1 VGDVLASRQSPVTGT
16 LISFE
21 PYSLLPKTKT
31 TNDVPLTSNIMSFD
45 PKKRSPTLQ
54 KLLKTRLAPIRENE
68 LITKALNPERPIKPP
83 ADGREC
89 CGSACKPCVMDLYGE
104 ELRVWKE
111 CWRDRIPGIEDG
123 NKKIDIKTEKMP
135 GSFDW

>member
-1 VGDVLASRQSPVTGT
+1 
-16 LISFE
+16 
-21 PYSLLPKTKT
+21 
-31 TNDVPLTSNIMSFD
+31 MSFD
-45 PKKRSPTLQ
+45 PKTRSPTLQ
-54 KLLKTRLAPIRENE
+54 KLLKSRLAPIRENE

-111 CWRDRIPGIEDG
+111 CWRDELV
-123 NKKIDIKTEKMP
+123 NHKKSEEGSQREKEKMP
-135 GSFDW
+135 GSFEW

>member
-1 VGDVLASRQSPVTGT
+1 
-16 LISFE
+16 
-21 PYSLLPKTKT
+21 
-31 TNDVPLTSNIMSFD
+31 MSFD
-45 PKKRSPTLQ
+45 PKSRSPTLL

-68 LITKALNPERPIKPP
+68 LINKALNPERPVKPP

-111 CWRDRIPGIEDG
+111 CWRDQDDQNLGVVTE
-123 NKKIDIKTEKMP
+123 KTERIDSELGKSEVKADKMP
-135 GSFDW
+135 GGFEW

>member
-1 VGDVLASRQSPVTGT
+1 
-16 LISFE
+16 
-21 PYSLLPKTKT
+21 
-31 TNDVPLTSNIMSFD
+31 MSFN
-45 PKKRSPTLQ
+45 PKSRSPTLI

-68 LITKALNPERPIKPP
+68 LITKALNPTRPVKPP

-111 CWRDRIPGIEDG
+111 CWRDQDDKQEEIMGVNKGSKNIEVE
-123 NKKIDIKTEKMP
+123 KSEVMAEKMS
-135 GSFDW
+135 GGFEW